1 YFPMKPSANRFKFAA
16 LCAVAFLAIHAKS
29 DGATVNLDFSNP
41 TIGTNAF
48 FGGLG
53 PYVSTAALPPNFE
66 IGFLN
71 AANFGGQSVDVRV
84 TATTLGNATLIGYF
98 PNYSSSAASSPG
110 GDLGVLYQNNGLGYG
125 GVRYEMEFYESGTG
139 FGTAL
144 NAPDVQLLLYD
155 LDGESGFHTQTE
167 SATVEVA
174 DGLTNYSLGTA
185 ASGVT
190 VTDNGSTLTF
200 NGNNSSS
207 FDGTSAAAAIV
218 TYENTSSITVTF
230 ESTAISGSTSN
241 PAFVAFDGNLNFAA
255 DFDNGFDPVTPV
267 APIPEPTVPLFSLL
281 AGILLGFRRCCQA

>member
-1 YFPMKPSANRFKFAA
+1 MKPPANRLRFAA
-16 LCAVAFLAIHAKS
+16 LCAAAFLAFNAKS

-53 PYVSTAALPPNFE
+53 PYVSTSALPPNFE

-98 PNYSSSAASSPG
+98 PNYNSAAATQPA
-110 GDLGVLYQNNGLGYG
+110 GDLGILYQNNGLGYG
-125 GVRYEMEFYESGTG
+125 GIRYEMEFYESGTG

-167 SATVEVA
+167 SATLEVA
-174 DGLTNYSLGTA
+174 DGLTNYSLGSA
-185 ASGVT
+185 ASGIT

-200 NGNNSSS
+200 DGNSSSS

-241 PAFVAFDGNLNFAA
+241 PAFVAFDGNLSFAS

-267 APIPEPTVPLFSLL
+267 APIPEPESAVLALL
-281 AGILLGFRRCCQA
+281 AGVLLGSRRRRVKRG